1 MTTTRAAVDC
11 DVHPAVPSLKA
22 LLPHF
27 DDYWRN
33 SIIERGIPGF
43 ETNSYPPR
51 APISVRQDWKG
62 ANGGGS
68 AATDVG
74 QLTGQVLDRL
84 GARTAILNCLYGA
97 HLPYSEDM
105 GVAVARA
112 VNNYVAKEWLD
123 RDPRLRASI
132 VLPTQNIDYAV
143 DEVERMAPDKRFVQI
158 QLVTMQETPLG
169 RRHWWPL
176 FAAAVKHDLPI
187 GIHPGSTYRQSMT
200 SLGWPSYYVEDYVA
214 YAQAFQSQL
223 GSLICEGAFAKFPT
237 LKIVLLES
245 GVTWLPGFLWRISK
259 FWRGV
264 RSEVPWVDRPPGEI
278 VRDHVR
284 LTIQPFDAPDD
295 PGIAERMADHL
306 GSDDILLY
314 ASDFPHWQFD
324 GDDALPRGL
333 PESLKQK
340 ILIDN
345 PLATYPRL
353 RTSNP

>member
-1 MTTTRAAVDC
+1 MTATKAAVDC
-11 DVHPAVPSLKA
+11 DVHPAVPNLKA

-33 SIIERGIPGF
+33 SIAERGIPGF

-62 ANGGGS
+62 TNGS
-68 AATDVG
+68 AAADVG
-74 QLTGQVLDRL
+74 QLTGLVLDKL
-84 GARTAILNCLYGA
+84 GARHAILNCLYGA

-105 GVAVARA
+105 GVAVAKA
-112 VNNYVAKEWLD
+112 VNNYIVKEWLD

-132 VLPTQNIDYAV
+132 VVPTQNIEYAV
-143 DEVERMAPDKRFVQI
+143 DEVERCAPDRRFVQI

-176 FAAAVKHDLPI
+176 FAAAEKHGLPI

-200 SLGWPSYYVEDYVA
+200 SLGWPSYYVEDYVG

-223 GSLICEGAFAKFPT
+223 GSLICEGAFAKFPN
-237 LKIVLLES
+237 LKVVLLES
-245 GVTWLPGFLWRISK
+245 GVTWLPGFLWRLSK
-259 FWRGV
+259 FWRGI
-264 RSEVPWVDRPPGEI
+264 RSEVPWVDRPPKEI

-295 PGIAERMADHL
+295 AEITEQMIDHL
-306 GSDDILLY
+306 DSDDILLY

-333 PESLKQK
+333 PESLKKK
-340 ILIDN
+340 ILVDN

-353 RTSNP
+353 REDAR

>member
-1 MTTTRAAVDC
+1 MPIHSSPIDC

-43 ETNSYPPR
+43 ETNSYPPK
-51 APISVRQDWKG
+51 APISIRQDWKG
-62 ANGGGS
+62 ANGS
-68 AATDVG
+68 AANDVTA
-74 QLTGQVLDRL
+74 LSAQVFDRL

-112 VNNYVAKEWLD
+112 VNNYIVKEWLE

-132 VLPTQNIDYAV
+132 VVPTQNIEYAV
-143 DEVERMAPDKRFVQI
+143 DEVERCAPDRRFVQI

-176 FAAAVKHDLPI
+176 FAAAEKHGLPI
-187 GIHPGSTYRQSMT
+187 GIHPGSSYRQSMT

-223 GSLICEGAFAKFPT
+223 GSLICEGAFAKFPE
-237 LKIVLLES
+237 LKVVLTES
-245 GVTWLPGFLWRISK
+245 GVTWLPGFLWRLSK

-264 RSEVPWVDRPPGEI
+264 RSEVPWVDRPPAEI

-295 PGIAERMADHL
+295 AETTERMVDHL
-306 GSDDILLY
+306 DSDDILLY

-340 ILIDN
+340 ILVDN

-353 RTSNP
+353 REDVR

>member
-1 MTTTRAAVDC
+1 
-11 DVHPAVPSLKA
+11 VPNLKA

-27 DDYWRN
+27 DEYWRN
-33 SIIERGIPGF
+33 SIAERGIPGF
-43 ETNSYPPR
+43 EANSYPPR

-62 ANGGGS
+62 KNGGGN
-68 AATDVG
+68 AATDVTT
-74 QLTGQVLDRL
+74 LSAQVLDRL
-84 GARTAILNCLYGA
+84 GAGQAILNCLYGA

-105 GVAVARA
+105 GVAVAKA
-112 VNNYVAKEWLD
+112 VNNYIQKEWLD

-132 VLPTQNIDYAV
+132 VVPTQNIEYAV
-143 DEVERMAPDKRFVQI
+143 DEVERMAADRRFVQI

-200 SLGWPSYYVEDYVA
+200 SLGWPSYFVEDYVS

-223 GSLICEGAFAKFPT
+223 GSLICEGAFAKFPE
-237 LKIVLLES
+237 LKVVLMES
-245 GVTWLPGFLWRISK
+245 GVTWLPGFLWRLSK

-264 RSEVPWVDRPPGEI
+264 RSEVPWVDRSPGEI
-278 VRDHVR
+278 VRQHVR

-295 PGIAERMADHL
+295 PAITEQMVDHL
-306 GSDDILLY
+306 DSDDILLY

-333 PESLKQK
+333 PESLKRK
-340 ILIDN
+340 ILVDN

-353 RTSNP
+353 REDAR

>member
-1 MTTTRAAVDC
+1 LPSATSAIDC
-11 DVHPAVPSLKA
+11 DVHPAVPGLKA

-33 SIIERGIPGF
+33 SIVERGIPGF

-62 ANGGGS
+62 PNGGGS
-68 AATDVG
+68 AASDVG
-74 QLTGQVLDRL
+74 QLTGQVLDKL
-84 GARTAILNCLYGA
+84 GASQAILNCLYGA

-132 VLPTQNIDYAV
+132 IVPTQNIDYAV

-176 FAAAVKHDLPI
+176 FAAAVKHELPI

-237 LKIVLLES
+237 LKVVLLES

-295 PGIAERMADHL
+295 PGIVERMVDHL
-306 GSDDILLY
+306 GSEDILLY

-324 GDDALPRGL
+324 GDDALPQGL
-333 PESLKQK
+333 PDSFKQK
-340 ILIDN
+340 ILVDN

-353 RTSNP
+353 REDA